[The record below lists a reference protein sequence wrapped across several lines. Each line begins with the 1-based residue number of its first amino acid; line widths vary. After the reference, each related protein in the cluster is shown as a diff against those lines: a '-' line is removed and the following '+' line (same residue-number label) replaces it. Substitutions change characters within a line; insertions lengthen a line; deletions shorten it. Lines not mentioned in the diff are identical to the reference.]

1 MKWDTPAFASVSSLE
16 PAPIQKPI
24 ATERTLGIRSEMTRS
39 PESSSER
46 TYFCTQS
53 LSLAGRISR
62 TVVEAALDAGA
73 IGARLTGGSSGGS
86 VVALAE
92 RTRADAFPEGTLARA
107 GTQGWIAEASAG
119 AGKRATRRRTGSRR
133 GLAGS

>member
-46 TYFCTQS
+46 TYFCTPA

-62 TVVEAALDAGA
+62 V
-73 IGARLTGGSSGGS
+73 R
-86 VVALAE
+86 
-92 RTRADAFPEGTLARA
+92 GTDLARA
-107 GTQGWIAEASAG
+107 GAQGWSVEASAG
-119 AGKRATRRRTGSRR
+119 AGTRASPRRMDFRQGR
-133 GLAGS
+133 A

>member
-46 TYFCTQS
+46 TDFCTQS
-53 LSLAGRISR
+53 LSLAVRISR

-73 IGARLTGGSSGGS
+73 FGPRLTGGSSGGS
-86 VVALAE
+86 AVALAE
-92 RTRADAFPEGTLARA
+92 RTRPDALPA
-107 GTQGWIAEASAG
+107 GT
-119 AGKRATRRRTGSRR
+119 
-133 GLAGS
+133 